1 MISPDSAILAV
12 MVRESARIAE
22 LEQQVAERD
31 QQIAELREA
40 LSQAA
45 T

>member
-1 MISPDSAILAV
+1 MTPDSAILSV

-31 QQIAELREA
+31 QQITELRAA